1 MSENN
6 QAMQVI
12 ENPGVPVF
20 YTDRIVSFSIGPAI
34 SKLNLGV
41 EVNKNL
47 AVTTATL
54 VMPTSAL
61 IESLAFLQTTLH
73 ENKIL
78 KDELLEGFDAIRKQ
92 YNEL

>member
-6 QAMQVI
+6 QPMQVI

-34 SKLNLGV
+34 SKLNLGM

-54 VMPTSAL
+54 IMPTSAL
-61 IESLAFLQTTLH
+61 IDSLSFLQATLH
-73 ENKIL
+73 ENEAMKNDLVI
-78 KDELLEGFDAIRKQ
+78 GFDAIRKQ

>member
-1 MSENN
+1 
-6 QAMQVI
+6 MQVI

>member
-6 QAMQVI
+6 QPMQVI
-12 ENPGVPVF
+12 ENPGVPIF

-47 AVTTATL
+47 AMTTATI

-61 IESLAFLQTTLH
+61 IDSLSFLQSTLH
-73 ENKIL
+73 ENKAL
-78 KDELLEGFDAIRKQ
+78 KDELIIGFDSIRKLF
-92 YNEL
+92 NEL

>member
-6 QAMQVI
+6 QPMQVI

-20 YTDRIVSFSIGPAI
+20 YTDRIVSFSIGPAV

-47 AVTTATL
+47 AMTTATL
-54 VMPTSAL
+54 VIPTSAL
-61 IESLAFLQTTLH
+61 IESLSFLQATLH
-73 ENKIL
+73 ENKTM
-78 KDELLEGFDAIRKQ
+78 KKELVVGFDSIRKL